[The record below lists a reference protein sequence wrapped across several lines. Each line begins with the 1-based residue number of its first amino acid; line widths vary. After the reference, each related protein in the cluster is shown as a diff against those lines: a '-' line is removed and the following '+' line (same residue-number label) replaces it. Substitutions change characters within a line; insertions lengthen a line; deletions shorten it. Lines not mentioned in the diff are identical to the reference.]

1 MFIKKLDYLS
11 PPVTFYHQGLLS
23 HASILSGIISI
34 FSIIGIISFA
44 VYFSLD
50 IINKN
55 DPKTFSFNSF
65 IEDAGIFPI
74 NASSLFHFISMASL
88 SSNYLND
95 GVDFTTFNI
104 IGFEEYY
111 ETYLYDK
118 NLTNFNHWLY
128 GRCSNQTDT
137 EGISTLINYEYF
149 ERSACIRKYFS
160 KIDQKYYN
168 TGDPKF
174 KWPIISNGT
183 FNKNYGLYNII
194 IERCQNNIIK
204 LILGEGHECQ
214 KSSEFEELYQN
225 FTIYG
230 ESFIY
235 FINHYVDILNYTNP
249 YKKYFYVVE
258 SFLPKNSFITN
269 HLNFNPSIIET
280 HNGLIFDSMEEKNA
294 HIYDRN
300 DVFIT
305 DKSDI
310 FMAYVF
316 WLKNSMYYNKRIY
329 KRIPDI
335 ISSIGGVY
343 QFITI
348 VSIYINSLYNH
359 YIVLSDTE
367 NLLHSSI
374 HTEKH
379 NNNKIEIRKEKEK
392 EKEKENIKNK
402 KIKELDREKN
412 NSENKNYLEQKI
424 KKEKPNRNVKNI
436 KINNNS
442 QSNNFI
448 VSSDKI
454 NDKINANIEIN
465 NNNNKIKYINFE
477 NKPTLRRRITH
488 FFDFLLYEISCCKKK
503 KHYFKVY
510 KDFRIK
516 IISEEH
522 LIRNHLN
529 IYNLLRITERKRH
542 YRRNSYQIEDL
553 IKLV

>member
-1 MFIKKLDYLS
+1 MFIKRLDYLS

-23 HASILSGIISI
+23 HSSILSGIISVFAI
-34 FSIIGIISFA
+34 IVIIYCSI
-44 VYFSLD
+44 YFLLEL
-50 IINKN
+50 INKKE
-55 DPKTFSFNSF
+55 PKTYSFNSF
-65 IEDAGIFPI
+65 IEDSGIFPI

-88 SSNYLND
+88 SSDYVND

-104 IGFEEYY
+104 IGLEEYY
-111 ETYLYDK
+111 EAYLYNK
-118 NLTNFNHWLY
+118 NLSNYDHWLY

-137 EGISTLINYEYF
+137 DGISHLINYEYF
-149 ERSACIRKYFS
+149 EKSACIRKYFS

-174 KWPIISNGT
+174 RWPVISHGT
-183 FNKNYGLYNII
+183 YNKNYGIYNII

-214 KSSEFEELYQN
+214 KRSEFEQLYRN
-225 FTIYG
+225 FTTYG
-230 ESFIY
+230 EAFIY
-235 FINHYVDILNYTNP
+235 FVNHYVDILNYTNP
-249 YKKYFYVVE
+249 YKKYFDIVE
-258 SFLPKNSFITN
+258 SFLPRNSFITN
-269 HLNFNPSIIET
+269 HLNFNPSIVET
-280 HNGLIFDSMEEKNA
+280 HNGLIFDNIEENNA
-294 HIYDRN
+294 YVYHRN

-310 FMAYVF
+310 FIAYVF

-329 KRIPDI
+329 KRIPEI

-348 VSIYINSLYNH
+348 ISIYINSLYNH

-367 NLLHSSI
+367 HILHSSI

-379 NNNKIEIRKEKEK
+379 INNKIEKGE
-392 EKEKENIKNK
+392 EKENIKNK
-402 KIKELDREKN
+402 KIKELDKEKN
-412 NSENKNYLEQKI
+412 NTKNKNTLAQKV
-424 KKEKPNRNVKNI
+424 KNEKPKRNLKNI

-442 QSNNFI
+442 QNSNVF
-448 VSSDKI
+448 VSLDKIKDKI
-454 NDKINANIEIN
+454 NTNIEIN
-465 NNNNKIKYINFE
+465 NPHNNNNKIKDTNLE
-477 NKPTLRRRITH
+477 NNRTLKRRITN
-488 FFDFLLYEISCCKKK
+488 FFDFFLYEISCKRK

-529 IYNLLRITERKRH
+529 VYNLLRITERKRH
-542 YRRNSYQIEDL
+542 YRRNSYQIKDL
-553 IKLV
+553 IRLV